1 MLVTLESPDQP
12 EVIALIAA
20 LDAYQ
25 DTLYPPEARYA
36 LDLAALKQPNVAF
49 AVARD
54 AGHQAVG
61 CAAVVVDG
69 TQGELKRMYLRPAAR
84 GQGLAQQLLRVLE
97 AAAAS
102 KGCRQLCLET
112 GPYQAE
118 ALAFYARQG
127 FVRRGPFGSYPDH
140 PLSVFMVKALGGDA
154 PG

>member
-1 MLVTLESPDQP
+1 MPVTLESPDQP
-12 EVIALIAA
+12 EVIALIAE

-54 AGHQAVG
+54 ASQRAVG

-84 GQGLAQQLLRVLE
+84 GQGLAQQLLQVLE
-97 AAAAS
+97 AAAAGM
-102 KGCRQLCLET
+102 GCRHLCLET
-112 GPYQAE
+112 GPHQAE

-127 FVRRGPFGSYPDH
+127 FARCGPFGSYPDH
-140 PLSVFMVKALGGDA
+140 PLSVFMEKRLPA
-154 PG
+154 

>member
-1 MLVTLESPDQP
+1 MPVMLESPDQP
-12 EVIALIAA
+12 EVIALIAE

-61 CAAVVVDG
+61 CAAVVVDD

-140 PLSVFMVKALGGDA
+140 PLSVFMEKRLAA
-154 PG
+154 

>member
-1 MLVTLESPDQP
+1 MPVTLESPDQP
-12 EVIALIAA
+12 AVIALIAE

-25 DTLYPPEARYA
+25 QTLYPPEACYA

-54 AGHQAVG
+54 AEGQAVG
-61 CAAVVVDG
+61 CAAVVMDG

-84 GQGLAQQLLRVLE
+84 GQGLAQQLMQVLE
-97 AAAAS
+97 TAAAGL
-102 KGCRQLCLET
+102 GCRQIRLET
-112 GPYQAE
+112 GPYQTE

-140 PLSVFMVKALGGDA
+140 PLSVFMEKRL
-154 PG
+154 PT